1 MGLLSGLF
9 GNASEIDSEK
19 LEKELEGVLVDGEQI
34 EKAFKVLRDLFIFT
48 NYRLVLV
55 DKQGMTG
62 KKVEYHTIPY
72 KSVTH
77 FSIETA
83 GHFDADSE
91 LKIWVSG
98 TSEPIRKELKR
109 GVDVVG
115 IQKTIAKNMFA

>member
-9 GNASEIDSEK
+9 GNASEIDGET
-19 LEKELEGVLVDGEQI
+19 LEKEMEGVLVDGEQI
-34 EKAFKVLRDLFIFT
+34 EKAFKVIRDLFIFT

-62 KKVEYHTIPY
+62 KKAEYHTIPY

-83 GHFDADSE
+83 GHLDADSE

-98 TSEPIRKELKR
+98 TSEPIQKELKR

-115 IQKTIAKNMFA
+115 IQKTIAKHMFT

>member
-1 MGLLSGLF
+1 MGLFSGLF
-9 GNASEIDSEK
+9 GNASELDAEE
-19 LEKELEGVLVDGEQI
+19 LEKDFEGVLVDGERI
-34 EKAFKVLRDLFIFT
+34 EKAFQVIRDLFIFT

-91 LKIWVSG
+91 LKLWVSG

-115 IQKTIAKNMFA
+115 IQKTIAKNMFH